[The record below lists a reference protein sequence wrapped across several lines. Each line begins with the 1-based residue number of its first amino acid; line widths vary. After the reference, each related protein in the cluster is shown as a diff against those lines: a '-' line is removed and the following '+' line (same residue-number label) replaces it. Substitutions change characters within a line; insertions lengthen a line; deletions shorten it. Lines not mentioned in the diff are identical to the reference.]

1 MTDDQVNRPLA
12 PMSTEDLPAGY
23 TDLLHDIKSEITSAR
38 IRAHRAVNTEQI
50 ELYWR
55 VGRLIL
61 DRQEQEGWG
70 TQVIK
75 RLSIDLCTAYPNQRG
90 LSPRSLR
97 YMQNFAKR
105 WPNAIGQQ
113 PAAQL
118 PWGHIMILLDKT
130 GTPAELDFY
139 TRSAVQHGWSRAML
153 QHWIASGLHLSQGAA
168 QTNFA
173 TTVIPEQSDAVRE
186 LVKDPYRLEF
196 LGLDGD
202 HAERDFEDA
211 LVARL
216 IEFLT
221 ELGVGFSFVGRQYR
235 VLVGGEEF
243 RIDLLFY
250 HCRLHRYVVFEL
262 KTRTARP
269 EHVGKLG
276 FYVAVVDDL
285 VRDKERDDETIGIL
299 LSAGR
304 NHAAVEYALQS
315 HNRPLAVSSY
325 VGLPRQVRELLPSGE
340 DLARVAQGVMEQGAQ
355 R

>member
-1 MTDDQVNRPLA
+1 MP
-12 PMSTEDLPAGY
+12 TEDLPVGY
-23 TDLLHDIKSEITSAR
+23 ADLLHDIKSEITSAR

-55 VGRLIL
+55 IGRLIL
-61 DRQEQEGWG
+61 TRQEKEGWG
-70 TQVIK
+70 AQVVD
-75 RLSIDLCTAYPNQRG
+75 RLAADLRTTHPGQRG
-90 LSPRSLR
+90 FGRSNLQ
-97 YMQNFAKR
+97 YMLKMAR
-105 WPNAIGQQ
+105 TWPEPIVQQ
-113 PAAQL
+113 PVGQL
-118 PWGHIMILLDKT
+118 PWGHITVLLDKT
-130 GTPAELDFY
+130 NTPAELDFY

-153 QHWIASGLHLSQGAA
+153 QHWITSGLHLSQGAA

-250 HCRLHRYVVFEL
+250 HCKLHRYVVFEL

-304 NHAAVEYALQS
+304 NHAAVEYALQN

-325 VGLPRQVRELLPSGE
+325 VGLPRQVRELLPSSE
-340 DLARVAQGVMEQGAQ
+340 DLARVAQGVLEQEAQ
-355 R
+355 P

>member
-1 MTDDQVNRPLA
+1 MP
-12 PMSTEDLPAGY
+12 TEDLPVGY
-23 TDLLHDIKSEITSAR
+23 ADLLHDIKSEITSAR

-55 VGRLIL
+55 IGRLIL
-61 DRQEQEGWG
+61 TRQEKEGWG
-70 TQVIK
+70 AQVVD
-75 RLSIDLCTAYPNQRG
+75 RLAADLRTTHPGQRG
-90 LSPRSLR
+90 FGRSNLQ
-97 YMQNFAKR
+97 YMLKMAR
-105 WPNAIGQQ
+105 TWPEPIVQQ
-113 PAAQL
+113 PVGQL
-118 PWGHIMILLDKT
+118 PWGHITVLLDKT
-130 GTPAELDFY
+130 NTPAELDFY

-153 QHWIASGLHLSQGAA
+153 QHWITSGLHLSQGAA

-250 HCRLHRYVVFEL
+250 HCKLHRYVVFEL

-276 FYVAVVDDL
+276 FYVAVVDDP

-304 NHAAVEYALQS
+304 NHAAVEYALQN

-325 VGLPRQVRELLPSGE
+325 VGLPRQVRELLPSSE
-340 DLARVAQGVMEQGAQ
+340 DLARVAQGVLEQEAQ
-355 R
+355 P